1 MGEVLPPHTLPH
13 SLEARHPTSHRWKC
27 GRPKDGL
34 AQSRYLYFAL
44 NRPLSPTTSTTSS
57 SSSTM
62 TSPFQ
67 SPGNPVPSVLPDVH
81 FRRHS
86 TNGVELTLHSGTA
99 HISVTSNEERY
110 RMAAPC
116 RPTNGPDSQPF
127 PMMPPFNNTGAAS
140 PGCENGEAES
150 YRYTP
155 HNVSRRATNSHSRSP
170 SPSGPPNY
178 STLAIIDLKKAFP
191 ISMRYRTDLIRIHQD
206 S

>member
-1 MGEVLPPHTLPH
+1 MWKTK
-13 SLEARHPTSHRWKC
+13 RW
-27 GRPKDGL
+27 
-34 AQSRYLYFAL
+34 ASQSRYLYFAL
-44 NRPLSPTTSTTSS
+44 NLPLSPTASTTPS

-67 SPGNPVPSVLPDVH
+67 SPFPGNPVPSDLPDVH

-127 PMMPPFNNTGAAS
+127 PMIPPFNNTETTS
-140 PGCENGEAES
+140 PDRENGEAES
-150 YRYTP
+150 YRYTS
-155 HNVSRRATNSHSRSP
+155 HNVSRRVTNSHARSP
-170 SPSGPPNY
+170 SPSGPPNC

-191 ISMRYRTDLIRIHQD
+191 ISMRHQTDLIRIHQD